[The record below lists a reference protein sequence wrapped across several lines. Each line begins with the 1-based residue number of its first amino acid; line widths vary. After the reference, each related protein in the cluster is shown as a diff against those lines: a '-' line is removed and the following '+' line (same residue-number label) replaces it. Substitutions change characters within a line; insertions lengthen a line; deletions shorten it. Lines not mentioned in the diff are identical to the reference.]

1 MNYENREL
9 TVAGSPATSIVYQDE
24 SGGHSEILVNF
35 GEDKGREDQNM
46 WAAYLCFV
54 GVSRESVWNDNIQAL
69 IYSLRLGA

>member
-1 MNYENREL
+1 
-9 TVAGSPATSIVYQDE
+9 
-24 SGGHSEILVNF
+24 
-35 GEDKGREDQNM
+35 M